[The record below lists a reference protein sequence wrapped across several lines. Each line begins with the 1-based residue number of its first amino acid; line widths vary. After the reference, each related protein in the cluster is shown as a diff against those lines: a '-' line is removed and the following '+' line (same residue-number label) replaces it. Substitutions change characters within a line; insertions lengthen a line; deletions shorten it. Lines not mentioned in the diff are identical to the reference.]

1 MKGLRFGAFFESGQ
15 QSSLL
20 SIYTIAYF
28 KTTPMFP
35 LQRKSRQK
43 VAIPKFWGSKSDEG
57 WRFGLFKTISPFL
70 QFVPS
75 WQRTYPFQGTF
86 QDVFFS
92 PKVGYV
98 TFLEG
103 ISLKQLKSDN
113 IELLNPAFFW
123 ERIVPKYNVSFH
135 SQVLVIFSEKKS
147 HFTHKIIHEKKVP
160 PNDLYDLGIFDMLSL
175 PP

>member
-1 MKGLRFGAFFESGQ
+1 
-15 QSSLL
+15 
-20 SIYTIAYF
+20 
-28 KTTPMFP
+28 MFP
-35 LQRKSRQK
+35 LQSKSRQK

-75 WQRTYPFQGTF
+75 WQLTYPFQGTF
-86 QDVFFS
+86 QDVFFF

-113 IELLNPAFFW
+113 IELLNPSFFW
-123 ERIVPKYNVSFH
+123 ERIAPKYNVSFH
-135 SQVLVIFSEKKS
+135 SQVLVIFSEKNRTSPTK
-147 HFTHKIIHEKKVP
+147 
-160 PNDLYDLGIFDMLSL
+160 LSTKTSATK
-175 PP
+175 